1 MVADYVAELGR
12 LSKTCKFGDYLET
25 ALVCGSNDIKTQKE
39 LLCVKGLTLTVT
51 INKARAAET
60 VNREVQQF
68 PTNVEALKIS
78 SQQYPCP
85 RCGQQGHT
93 RATCYYHNKCCRV
106 CNKLGH
112 AGAVCW
118 QNQSQEL
125 TMKPQQKCNA
135 KQQSKPMHTVASTVL
150 NSDDEEFDNNQLSVH

>member
-60 VNREVQQF
+60 VNREVQHF

-85 RCGQQGHT
+85 RCV
-93 RATCYYHNKCCRV
+93 NKGIPEPPAITTISV
-106 CNKLGH
+106 TESVINWAMQVQF
-112 AGAVCW
+112 AGKTSHK
-118 QNQSQEL
+118 N
-125 TMKPQQKCNA
+125 
-135 KQQSKPMHTVASTVL
+135 
-150 NSDDEEFDNNQLSVH
+150 